1 MNNDYIYIIYTYI
14 YICGTSALRLQRFA
28 EAAFVIWLTV
38 LLSTKTHT
46 ICVYMIYIY
55 IYTCIYTHWVSFL
68 IFGSEN
74 LIAEGAT
81 AVLAQVW
88 ECTSHRMPHEAT
100 CSWRSAGSDN
110 IPNFSGFLGNFPVGF
125 NSRLKA
131 HETIAIWSESVCFPD
146 SCCVEHF
153 ITCGVKQLLIIFA
166 LERPKSLG

>member
-1 MNNDYIYIIYTYI
+1 MWDFCVEVAE
-14 YICGTSALRLQRFA
+14 ICRGGVCDLAYSS
-28 EAAFVIWLTV
+28 FVN
-38 LLSTKTHT
+38 KNAYDM
-46 ICVYMIYIY
+46 CVYDIY

-110 IPNFSGFLGNFPVGF
+110 IPNFSGFLG
-125 NSRLKA
+125 
-131 HETIAIWSESVCFPD
+131 
-146 SCCVEHF
+146 
-153 ITCGVKQLLIIFA
+153 
-166 LERPKSLG
+166 